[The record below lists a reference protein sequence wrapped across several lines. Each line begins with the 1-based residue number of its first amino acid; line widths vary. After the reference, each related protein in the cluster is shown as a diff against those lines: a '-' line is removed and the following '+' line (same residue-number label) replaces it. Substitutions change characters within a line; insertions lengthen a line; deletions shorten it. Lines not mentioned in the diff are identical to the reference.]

1 MRETDWGDNE
11 SRPGPR
17 FERTGRQPARMPTWK
32 HPAQRVRLRSP
43 CRGGGPQTG
52 GWSLGGQ
59 SRDGELVT
67 DSSMGGMVTSTYRSR
82 PEECGL
88 GEDGPD
94 TADREQP
101 VRDGHALVLQ
111 AEIMEFMFF
120 MELVDILQRA

>member
-1 MRETDWGDNE
+1 MVALRQEAGAWGD
-11 SRPGPR
+11 
-17 FERTGRQPARMPTWK
+17 
-32 HPAQRVRLRSP
+32 SP
-43 CRGGGPQTG
+43 
-52 GWSLGGQ
+52 
-59 SRDGELVT
+59 EMVT
-67 DSSMGGMVTSTYRSR
+67 DSSMGGVVTSAYRRS